1 MKLIL
6 SLAIILC
13 VFKSHGQVNGGDSIK
28 NHSLVIDTTV
38 YTKVEILASFGG
50 GDYAWKRF
58 LSKYMYSP
66 DSDDVKK
73 IVVVRFVVDEE
84 GKTSD
89 INIISAPDDKAYREE
104 TISVIKKSSGYW
116 MAAVD
121 HGKHVRSYKTVSIE
135 Y

>member
-28 NHSLVIDTTV
+28 NHSPVIDTTV

-58 LSKYMYSP
+58 LSKYM
-66 DSDDVKK
+66 
-73 IVVVRFVVDEE
+73 
-84 GKTSD
+84 
-89 INIISAPDDKAYREE
+89 
-104 TISVIKKSSGYW
+104 
-116 MAAVD
+116 
-121 HGKHVRSYKTVSIE
+121 
-135 Y
+135 